1 LNLVP
6 VECIADDLRQACLY
20 FRLFAVTYSFYQ
32 EFPQGFAGELYL
44 AENIEHLA
52 AKGLACFL
60 EFVEESA
67 VNVTLTSLLGYQVPE
82 MADLG
87 LADAVNPSE
96 PLLDTVG
103 VPWQVVVDHE
113 VSTLKVDALTGCI
126 GRQEYLNIGVVTER
140 FLDLQAFLTTNTTMD
155 DDHGLGT
162 SEERSDSLVQ
172 VTECVAVLGE
182 EDQLLVRGGYRELR

>member
-1 LNLVP
+1 M
-6 VECIADDLRQACLY
+6 
-20 FRLFAVTYSFYQ
+20 
-32 EFPQGFAGELYL
+32 AGL
-44 AENIEHLA
+44 I
-52 AKGLACFL
+52 K
-60 EFVEESA
+60 FVEESE
-67 VNVTLTSLLGYQVPE
+67 VHITLSCLLCHQVPE

-140 FLDLQAFLTTNTTMD
+140 FLDLQAFLATNTTMD

-172 VTECVAVLGE
+172 VTECVAVLGK
-182 EDQLLVRGGYRELR
+182 DHQLLLRRRHRLRYLLGAVMRLGFGNTPLRLIRLL